1 MTNKTKLVV
10 KGFSELT
17 SSEKRDFLEKV
28 KELEDVETYSEKRI
42 ILEKINLGPVND
54 GCPCCGK

>member
-17 SSEKRDFLEKV
+17 NSEKRDFLEKV
-28 KELEDVETYSEKRI
+28 RELEEVETYSEKRI